1 MRSST
6 ATAAAIYVAR
16 VRPVLH
22 RQTRAHQRRAHRCL
36 LGQRRR
42 RVVLRRAEERD
53 VLPTAPAHPSPS
65 TLRCRRLHRGL
76 LQPPPTALHPR
87 LSHPVRSTHRPP
99 PCSSRCLIN
108 KLRNCPKSLTQPKL
122 TKSFSSAAETA
133 KQYPQYSK
141 QIIAG
146 AKSSFLDGADWAYT
160 AGLIAVLLGALIVF
174 FLFPKKNDEQRL
186 LAAYHAE
193 DTGGSPQPVREPI
206 IPSH

>member
-108 KLRNCPKSLTQPKL
+108 KLRNCPKSLTQPTWPWAVPWHQL
-122 TKSFSSAAETA
+122 FIAAIGPPTA
-133 KQYPQYSK
+133 
-141 QIIAG
+141 
-146 AKSSFLDGADWAYT
+146 
-160 AGLIAVLLGALIVF
+160 
-174 FLFPKKNDEQRL
+174 R
-186 LAAYHAE
+186 
-193 DTGGSPQPVREPI
+193 
-206 IPSH
+206 